1 MSPPENSP
9 MKSKPTTK
17 GKATGCGK
25 ESGYRG
31 FGMDKIKWHV
41 PESALDEILLLLCW
55 GGNTRRDGL
64 CWEKIA
70 NSCSLVGTPYR

>member
-1 MSPPENSP
+1 MSPPENSR

-31 FGMDKIKWHV
+31 FGMDKIK
-41 PESALDEILLLLCW
+41 
-55 GGNTRRDGL
+55 
-64 CWEKIA
+64 
-70 NSCSLVGTPYR
+70 